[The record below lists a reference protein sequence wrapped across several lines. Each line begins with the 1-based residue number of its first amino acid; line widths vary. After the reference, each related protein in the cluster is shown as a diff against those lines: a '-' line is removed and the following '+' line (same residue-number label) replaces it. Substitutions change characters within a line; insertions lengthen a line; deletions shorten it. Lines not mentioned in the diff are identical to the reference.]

1 MAEPEDLLLEFA
13 HRGVVAAQ
21 RLWLRYHAD
30 AGAAARSLPG
40 LRAHLELVLAGLADR
55 PVVLLPADPPA
66 PVSWAGRLA
75 RPTPKHLR
83 GAPPAA
89 TDGARIFLPRRLPAP
104 LADGVLPPDRAYRLL
119 LAAQIARIRRG
130 SAAMARADAADP
142 RHLLYELAEGVAA
155 DRWLAATLPGLL
167 PDLIAGRAAS
177 LACRPRLEILRPAE
191 REIEERFRSALEAEP
206 RAALGGIP
214 CPGTPSAARDW
225 AAETAASLSRRGGR
239 CRGLPPVA
247 TWGRLLPAASPVPVP
262 GSLGPDG
269 PLQAPSPGRTRAL
282 RRAPSPRAAEP
293 DEDEQRP
300 GTWIIRPDEPQESVE
315 DPRGLQRPAD
325 RDDQAPAEDLADA
338 LADLPSTR
346 VVTTPAPP
354 REALTSELPVPRGAR
369 TDTAASMEGLVYPE
383 WDYRRGAYRLHGAVV
398 REQALEPGDGT
409 WAAAALRRHSALVRR
424 VRRQF
429 AALRPQRTRLRRQ
442 RDGTDLDMEAWV
454 ETWADRRAGVAQAAA
469 EDRLYVAEHAA
480 RRSLAIALL
489 IDVSA
494 STDSWVAD
502 TRRVIDVE
510 KEALLVVA
518 EALAWLGDPAAI
530 YAFSG
535 EGPGGV
541 RVRVVKPFAER
552 ASAAVGRRIERLE
565 PDGYTRV
572 GAAVR
577 HATARLAAQ
586 PAHRRLLLLLTD
598 GRPNDVD
605 QYEGR
610 YGIEDTRQAVRE
622 ARCEG
627 VLTYGLTVD
636 RTAPAWLTTMFGPGR
651 AALLRRPEQLPA
663 ALVEVLRRLVG
674 DG

>member
-1 MAEPEDLLLEFA
+1 MAEPEDLLLEFT

-21 RLWLRYHAD
+21 RLWLRHHAD
-30 AGAAARSLPG
+30 AGAAARSLAG
-40 LRAHLELVLAGLADR
+40 LRAHLELVLAALVDR

-75 RPTPKHLR
+75 RPTPRHLR

-89 TDGARIFLPRRLPAP
+89 TDGARVYLPRTLPPP
-104 LADGVLPPDRAYRLL
+104 LAEGALPPARAYRLL

-130 SAAMARADAADP
+130 SAVMTSGDAADP

-155 DRWLAATLPGLL
+155 DRWLAGTLPGLT
-167 PDLIAGRAAS
+167 PDLLAGRAAS
-177 LACRPRLEILRPAE
+177 LACRPALEALRPVE
-191 REIEERFRSALEAEP
+191 RAIEERLRRVL
-206 RAALGGIP
+206 AAGPGASDREIP
-214 CPGTPSAARDW
+214 CPETPSAARDW
-225 AAETAASLSRRGGR
+225 AAESAATLPSGGGR
-239 CRGLPPVA
+239 CRGLPAVA
-247 TWGRLLPAASPVPVP
+247 AWGRLMPSAP
-262 GSLGPDG
+262 PDPMPDRLEAG
-269 PLQAPSPGRTRAL
+269 APLQHPRPGRTRAL

-293 DEDEQRP
+293 EEDDQRP

-315 DPRGLQRPAD
+315 DPHGLQRPAD
-325 RDDQAPAEDLADA
+325 RDDAATPEDLADA
-338 LADLPSTR
+338 LGDLPSTR
-346 VVTTPAPP
+346 IVTTPAPP
-354 REALTSELPVPRGAR
+354 REALTSEAPVPRGAR
-369 TDTAASMEGLVYPE
+369 ADRAASADGLVYPE
-383 WDYRRGAYRLHGAVV
+383 WDYRRGAYRLRGAVV
-398 REQALEPGDGT
+398 REQALDPGDGA
-409 WAAAALRRHSALVRR
+409 WAAAALRRHAALVRR

-442 RDGTDLDMEAWV
+442 PDGGDLDMEAWV
-454 ETWADRRAGVAQAAA
+454 ETWADRRAGVARAAG
-469 EDRLYVAEHAA
+469 EDRLYVAERAA

-494 STDSWVAD
+494 STDSWVAG

-518 EALAWLGDPAAI
+518 EALAWLGDRAAI

-541 RVRVVKPFAER
+541 RVRVVKAFEER
-552 ASAAVGRRIERLE
+552 ASAAVARRIERLE

-572 GAAVR
+572 GTAVR
-577 HATARLAAQ
+577 HATARLAGQ

-605 QYEGR
+605 RYEGR

-663 ALVEVLRRLVG
+663 ALVEVLRRLVSG
-674 DG
+674 A